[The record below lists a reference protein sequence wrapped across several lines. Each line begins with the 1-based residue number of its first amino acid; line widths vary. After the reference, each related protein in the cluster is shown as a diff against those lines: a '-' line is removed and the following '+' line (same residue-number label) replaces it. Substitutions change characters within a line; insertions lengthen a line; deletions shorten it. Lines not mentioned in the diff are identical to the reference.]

1 MKKTIAGHENSFI
14 VSYLGPEATFTHE
27 AALSF
32 FSLEKDA
39 IYKPEN
45 DISSVFQSVE
55 KNESFY
61 GIVPIEN
68 ALEGTV
74 NITLDLLIESSV
86 LVI

>member
-1 MKKTIAGHENSFI
+1 LKKTIAGHENSFI

-45 DISSVFQSVE
+45 DISS
-55 KNESFY
+55 
-61 GIVPIEN
+61 
-68 ALEGTV
+68 
-74 NITLDLLIESSV
+74 
-86 LVI
+86 